1 MDAAVV
7 HDGTV
12 TSVSAE
18 LEEIVGVED
27 AAKHPGIIASAY
39 ARAVN
44 GVLDAVIALGTTVS
58 VHDSLLTRLTLGVL
72 AAVLHPGTTD

>member
-1 MDAAVV
+1 M
-7 HDGTV
+7 HDGMV

-18 LEEIVGVED
+18 LDEIVGVED
-27 AAKHPGIIASAY
+27 AVKHPGIIASAY